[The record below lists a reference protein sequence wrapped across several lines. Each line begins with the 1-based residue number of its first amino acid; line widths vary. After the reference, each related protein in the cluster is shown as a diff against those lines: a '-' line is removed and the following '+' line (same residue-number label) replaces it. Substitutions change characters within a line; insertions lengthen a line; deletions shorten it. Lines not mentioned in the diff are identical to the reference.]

1 MPITTDDGIE
11 RVISRVRD
19 PEKGTLLRKLD
30 LESKAQNLSMSRRSN
45 QARDLKNYFNWLEGP
60 VEGVTK
66 EDVVG
71 YVNSLDSN
79 YAEGTVNLIKVN
91 IKKFHRWL
99 DGGEVYPEC
108 VRWMRPRRSKRRV
121 PVNYILSEKDII
133 RLIEA
138 LEHPRDRAILAVLYD
153 SALRASELADL
164 KIQNVMRDQY
174 GIALILNPD
183 GVNHKT
189 GERRLRLINSVPY
202 LNSWMELHPHKDDPE
217 APLWVSLSKNRYGD
231 PAGYKAVYY
240 TVRNARKRANFK
252 RKVTPHL
259 LRHSRLTELA
269 KVLTEA
275 ELKVFA
281 GWEAGSDMAAVYV
294 HLSGEDVDRKL
305 LEHAEKIP
313 DGEKETPETS
323 PLLPRTCPRCGHEN
337 EATGRFCSNCS
348 MALDIE
354 TARELDRELKN
365 EDEMLDAFLHDPRT
379 RAVAKA
385 YFAEQD
391 AKRKSARQ

>member
-45 QARDLKNYFNWLEGP
+45 QARDLKNYFNWLKGP
-60 VEGVTK
+60 VEDVTK

-71 YVNSLDSN
+71 YVNSLDSD
-79 YAEGTVNLIKVN
+79 YAEGTVNLVKVN

-108 VRWMRPRRSKRRV
+108 VRWMRSRRTKRRV
-121 PVNYILSEKDII
+121 PVNYILSEKDIL

-164 KIQNVMRDQY
+164 KMQNVMRDQY

-189 GERRLRLINSVPY
+189 GERRLRLISSVPY
-202 LNSWMELHPHKDDPE
+202 LDSWMELHPQKDDPE
-217 APLWVSLSKNRYGD
+217 APLWISLSKNRYGEG
-231 PAGYKAVYY
+231 AGYKAVYY
-240 TVRNARKRANFK
+240 TVRNARKRAKFK

-269 KVLTEA
+269 KILTEA

-305 LEHAEKIP
+305 LEHAGKKP
-313 DGEKETPETS
+313 DEEKETQETS
-323 PLLPRTCPRCGHEN
+323 PLSPRTCPRCEHEN

-354 TARELDRELKN
+354 TAQTIERAKDQLIEKFKAILDDPEVRELLE
-365 EDEMLDAFLHDPRT
+365 
-379 RAVAKA
+379 
-385 YFAEQD
+385 
-391 AKRKSARQ
+391 RKLQAMMS